1 MNHLLHSTCIP
12 IHTSEV
18 EAPINLLN
26 LFGKHGSLVLAPAVD
41 SEITEAVEA
50 SCQSLYLLSFKC
62 YEGKVVI

>member
-1 MNHLLHSTCIP
+1 M
-12 IHTSEV
+12 

-50 SCQSLYLLSFKC
+50 SGQSLYLLSFKR